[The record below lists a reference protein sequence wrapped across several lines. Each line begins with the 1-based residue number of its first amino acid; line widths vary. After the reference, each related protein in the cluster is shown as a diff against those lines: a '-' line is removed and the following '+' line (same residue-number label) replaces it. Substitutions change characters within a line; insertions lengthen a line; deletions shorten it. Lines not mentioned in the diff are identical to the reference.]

1 MHYITTFKIFKHN
14 FWTNEWSRF
23 LYEGKYY
30 RFTVK
35 DISAVEISPAKYKRV
50 IFTIP
55 RVWLKEYEKGVF
67 LAWKEFPKTL
77 QVKMKKYDLVV
88 DDKEKK
94 KMFSILQKE
103 LKAYFVKK
111 NTITNSQARAL
122 LKLQTMD
129 ISAKEAHKIH
139 KKIGLE

>member
-1 MHYITTFKIFKHN
+1 MHYVTTFKIFKHN

-30 RFTVK
+30 RFMAR
-35 DISAVEISPAKYKRV
+35 DISAVEILPAKYQRV

-67 LAWKEFPKTL
+67 MAWKEFPKAL
-77 QVKMKKYDLVV
+77 QAKMEKYNLVV

-94 KMFSILQKE
+94 KIFTALQKE

-111 NTITNSQARAL
+111 ITITNRQAKVL
-122 LKLQTMD
+122 LNLQTMD
-129 ISAKEAHKIH
+129 ISAREAHKIH